1 MGKTTTA
8 TAAATTADQAA
19 TTDTATTD
27 TAATATTG
35 PAGPSAPPH
44 RHAAAMQGRVRDS
57 AGLYDV
63 GCSTLA
69 LTDVEAER
77 LGALVAPTADAT

>member
-27 TAATATTG
+27 TAATDTTG
-35 PAGPSAPPH
+35 QAGTAAPAK
-44 RHAAAMQGRVRDS
+44 RHYTVMQVPVRHS
-57 AGLYDV
+57 GVMYDV